1 MGQTLAG
8 AWWEQ
13 RLDCEQRRRRQDG
26 ESSTKLSSQKTVRK
40 FLGGNERGVCL
51 CRDGGPAVHHPQ
63 KAHRARGPL

>member
-26 ESSTKLSSQKTVRK
+26 EFTKYGGTFVQRK
-40 FLGGNERGVCL
+40 FLGGNERSLCL
-51 CRDGGPAVHHPQ
+51 CRDGGPAVHYPQ